1 MTVTL
6 DRELLEEARLILGK
20 KTKREVIEEALKE
33 LVRRRK
39 REDAI
44 KHAGK
49 IDMDINLEELIKM
62 REKG

>member
-6 DRELLEEARLILGK
+6 DRELLEEALLILGK